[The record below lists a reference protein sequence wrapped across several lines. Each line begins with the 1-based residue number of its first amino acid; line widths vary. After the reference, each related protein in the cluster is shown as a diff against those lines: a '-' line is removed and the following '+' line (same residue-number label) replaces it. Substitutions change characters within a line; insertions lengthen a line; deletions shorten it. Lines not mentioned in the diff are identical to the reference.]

1 MEVQKTKF
9 DIQKRQQSAFEASV
23 DNVKMANEAIKS
35 SQNWLLLLGL
45 AELSFLGAILF
56 KNESNSYWINF
67 W

>member
-45 AELSFLGAILF
+45 AELSFLGVNSFKMRAIVTG
-56 KNESNSYWINF
+56 
-67 W
+67 